1 MKKSSI
7 IGMLICVILTVLLFF
22 AGCTHKNIIDK
33 TIVDKLFIEEHFE
46 TITEYK
52 HIWDLL
58 KNDWILVPEIK
69 TKLMPDEWKLQIE
82 IAYDDGTKLLEWVSV
97 DENIFYKYE
106 INDKYEEIEK

>member
-22 AGCTHKNIIDK
+22 AGCNHKNIIGK
-33 TIVDKLFIEEHFE
+33 TVMDKLFIEEHFE
-46 TITEYK
+46 TVTEYK

-69 TKLMPDEWKLQIE
+69 TKLMSDEWKLQIE
-82 IAYDDGTKLLEWVSV
+82 IAYDDGTKLLEWISV
-97 DENIFYKYE
+97 DKIIFDKYE
-106 INDKYEEIEK
+106 INDKYVEN